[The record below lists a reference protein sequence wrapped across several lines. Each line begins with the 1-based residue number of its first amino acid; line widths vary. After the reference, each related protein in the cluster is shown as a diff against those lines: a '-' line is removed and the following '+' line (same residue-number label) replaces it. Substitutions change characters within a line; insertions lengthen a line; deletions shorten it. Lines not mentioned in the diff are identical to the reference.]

1 MDEKKTE
8 VKPIVRQRLCV
19 YRKLDENDDA
29 FIEKEV
35 RAFRPLYVI
44 ARSLGC
50 DRRTLSS
57 YIKKRFP
64 DLLSEMRESMLD
76 IAEAKLLQNINS
88 GNENSI
94 EYFLDRQGKDR
105 CGSGGT
111 RQELSSQ
118 ACRRTVRQAGRPE
131 PEDKSGRQ
139 PRIRQGNEENVHRS

>member
-1 MDEKKTE
+1 MDETKTE

-64 DLLSEMRESMLD
+64 DLISEMRESMLD

-105 CGSGGT
+105 GYGNQVAIPHS
-111 RQELSSQ
+111 
-118 ACRRTVRQAGRPE
+118 AVPVINIGRI
-131 PEDKSGRQ
+131 D
-139 PRIRQGNEENVHRS
+139 VHKDEVVEVKQ

>member
-44 ARSLGC
+44 AKSLGC

-105 CGSGGT
+105 GYGNQVSIP
-111 RQELSSQ
+111 QS
-118 ACRRTVRQAGRPE
+118 AVPVINIGRI
-131 PEDKSGRQ
+131 DVHK
-139 PRIRQGNEENVHRS
+139 EEVLEVKQ

>member
-1 MDEKKTE
+1 MDETKTE

-105 CGSGGT
+105 GYGN
-111 RQELSSQ
+111 QVAIPQSS
-118 ACRRTVRQAGRPE
+118 VPVINIGRI
-131 PEDKSGRQ
+131 DVHK
-139 PRIRQGNEENVHRS
+139 EEVLEVKQ

>member
-1 MDEKKTE
+1 MDETKTE

-57 YIKKRFP
+57 YIKQRFP
-64 DLLSEMRESMLD
+64 DLISEMRESMLD

-105 CGSGGT
+105 GYGNQVSIP
-111 RQELSSQ
+111 QS
-118 ACRRTVRQAGRPE
+118 AVPVINIGRI
-131 PEDKSGRQ
+131 DVHK
-139 PRIRQGNEENVHRS
+139 EEVLEVKQ

>member
-64 DLLSEMRESMLD
+64 DLISEMRESMLD

-105 CGSGGT
+105 GYGNQVAIPQG
-111 RQELSSQ
+111 
-118 ACRRTVRQAGRPE
+118 AVPVVNIGRI
-131 PEDKSGRQ
+131 DGHK
-139 PRIRQGNEENVHRS
+139 EEVVEVKQ

>member
-19 YRKLDENDDA
+19 YRKLDENDDE

-105 CGSGGT
+105 GYGNQVSIP
-111 RQELSSQ
+111 QS
-118 ACRRTVRQAGRPE
+118 AVPVINIGRI
-131 PEDKSGRQ
+131 DVHK
-139 PRIRQGNEENVHRS
+139 EEVLEVKQ

>member
-64 DLLSEMRESMLD
+64 DLIQEMRESMLD

-105 CGSGGT
+105 GYGNQVSIP
-111 RQELSSQ
+111 QS
-118 ACRRTVRQAGRPE
+118 AVPVINIGRI
-131 PEDKSGRQ
+131 DVHK
-139 PRIRQGNEENVHRS
+139 EEVLEVKQ

>member
-1 MDEKKTE
+1 MDETKTE

-64 DLLSEMRESMLD
+64 DLISEMRESMLD

-105 CGSGGT
+105 GYGNRVSIP
-111 RQELSSQ
+111 QS
-118 ACRRTVRQAGRPE
+118 AVPVINIGRI
-131 PEDKSGRQ
+131 DVHK
-139 PRIRQGNEENVHRS
+139 EEVLEVKQ

>member
-64 DLLSEMRESMLD
+64 DLISEMRESMLD

-105 CGSGGT
+105 GYGNQVSIP
-111 RQELSSQ
+111 QS
-118 ACRRTVRQAGRPE
+118 AVPVINIGRI
-131 PEDKSGRQ
+131 DVHK
-139 PRIRQGNEENVHRS
+139 EEVLEVNQ

>member
-1 MDEKKTE
+1 MDETKTE

-35 RAFRPLYVI
+35 RAFRPLYII

-64 DLLSEMRESMLD
+64 DLISEMRESMLD

-105 CGSGGT
+105 GYGNQVSIP
-111 RQELSSQ
+111 QS
-118 ACRRTVRQAGRPE
+118 AVPVINIGRIDVHK
-131 PEDKSGRQ
+131 EDVLEVKQ
-139 PRIRQGNEENVHRS
+139 

>member
-1 MDEKKTE
+1 MDETKTE

-35 RAFRPLYVI
+35 RAFRPLYII

-64 DLLSEMRESMLD
+64 DLISEMRESMLD

-94 EYFLDRQGKDR
+94 EYFLDRQCKDR
-105 CGSGGT
+105 RYGNQVAIPQS
-111 RQELSSQ
+111 
-118 ACRRTVRQAGRPE
+118 AVPVINIGRI
-131 PEDKSGRQ
+131 DVHK
-139 PRIRQGNEENVHRS
+139 EEVVEVKQ

>member
-64 DLLSEMRESMLD
+64 DLISEMRESMLD

-105 CGSGGT
+105 GYGNQVSIP
-111 RQELSSQ
+111 QS
-118 ACRRTVRQAGRPE
+118 AVPVINIGRI
-131 PEDKSGRQ
+131 DVHK
-139 PRIRQGNEENVHRS
+139 EEVLEVKQ

>member
-64 DLLSEMRESMLD
+64 DLIQEMRESMLD

-105 CGSGGT
+105 GYGNQVSIP
-111 RQELSSQ
+111 QS
-118 ACRRTVRQAGRPE
+118 AVPVINIGRIDVHK
-131 PEDKSGRQ
+131 EDVLEVKQ
-139 PRIRQGNEENVHRS
+139 

>member
-19 YRKLDENDDA
+19 YRKLDENDDE

-64 DLLSEMRESMLD
+64 DLISEMRESMLD

-105 CGSGGT
+105 GYGNQVSIP
-111 RQELSSQ
+111 QS
-118 ACRRTVRQAGRPE
+118 AVPVINIGRI
-131 PEDKSGRQ
+131 DVHK
-139 PRIRQGNEENVHRS
+139 EEVLEVKQ

>member
-8 VKPIVRQRLCV
+8 VKPMVRQRLCV

-105 CGSGGT
+105 GYGNQVAIPQSAVPVINIG
-111 RQELSSQ
+111 RID
-118 ACRRTVRQAGRPE
+118 VR
-131 PEDKSGRQ
+131 K
-139 PRIRQGNEENVHRS
+139 EEVLEVKQ

>member
-1 MDEKKTE
+1 MDETKTE

-105 CGSGGT
+105 GYGNQVSIP
-111 RQELSSQ
+111 QS
-118 ACRRTVRQAGRPE
+118 AVPVINIGRI
-131 PEDKSGRQ
+131 DVHK
-139 PRIRQGNEENVHRS
+139 EEVLEVKQ

>member
-1 MDEKKTE
+1 MDETKTE

-64 DLLSEMRESMLD
+64 EGLFR
-76 IAEAKLLQNINS
+76 AP
-88 GNENSI
+88 
-94 EYFLDRQGKDR
+94 
-105 CGSGGT
+105 
-111 RQELSSQ
+111 
-118 ACRRTVRQAGRPE
+118 ACTSV
-131 PEDKSGRQ
+131 
-139 PRIRQGNEENVHRS
+139 

>member
-1 MDEKKTE
+1 MDETKTE

-64 DLLSEMRESMLD
+64 DLISEMRESMLD

-105 CGSGGT
+105 GYGNQVSIP
-111 RQELSSQ
+111 QS
-118 ACRRTVRQAGRPE
+118 AVPVINIGRI
-131 PEDKSGRQ
+131 DVHK
-139 PRIRQGNEENVHRS
+139 EEVLEVKQ

>member
-1 MDEKKTE
+1 MDETKTE

-94 EYFLDRQGKDR
+94 EYFLDRQGTDR
-105 CGSGGT
+105 GYGNQVAIPQS
-111 RQELSSQ
+111 
-118 ACRRTVRQAGRPE
+118 AVPVINIGRI
-131 PEDKSGRQ
+131 DVHK
-139 PRIRQGNEENVHRS
+139 EEVLEVKQ

>member
-105 CGSGGT
+105 GYGNQVSIP
-111 RQELSSQ
+111 QS
-118 ACRRTVRQAGRPE
+118 AVPVINIGRI
-131 PEDKSGRQ
+131 DVHK
-139 PRIRQGNEENVHRS
+139 EEVLEVKP

>member
-105 CGSGGT
+105 GYGNQVSIP
-111 RQELSSQ
+111 QS
-118 ACRRTVRQAGRPE
+118 AVPVINIGRI
-131 PEDKSGRQ
+131 DVHK
-139 PRIRQGNEENVHRS
+139 EEVLEVKQ

>member
-1 MDEKKTE
+1 MDETKTE

-19 YRKLDENDDA
+19 YRKLDENDDE

-64 DLLSEMRESMLD
+64 DLISEMRESMLD

-105 CGSGGT
+105 GYGNQVSIP
-111 RQELSSQ
+111 QS
-118 ACRRTVRQAGRPE
+118 AVPVINIGRI
-131 PEDKSGRQ
+131 DVHK
-139 PRIRQGNEENVHRS
+139 EEVLEVKQ

>member
-1 MDEKKTE
+1 MDEEKTE

-105 CGSGGT
+105 GYGNQVSIP
-111 RQELSSQ
+111 QS
-118 ACRRTVRQAGRPE
+118 AVPVINIGRI
-131 PEDKSGRQ
+131 DVHK
-139 PRIRQGNEENVHRS
+139 EEVLEVKQ

>member
-1 MDEKKTE
+1 MDEKKAE

-64 DLLSEMRESMLD
+64 DLISEMRESMLD

-105 CGSGGT
+105 GYGNQVSIP
-111 RQELSSQ
+111 QS
-118 ACRRTVRQAGRPE
+118 AVPVINIGRI
-131 PEDKSGRQ
+131 DVHK
-139 PRIRQGNEENVHRS
+139 EEVLEVKQ